1 MNYLYNFVLIA
12 EKAAEVIDY
21 MMIDQMGLM
30 PPVQYELGGRDERA
44 YLVASFDPLELGR
57 NLKPYENQDVARRL
71 SEALARLPVVITK
84 RTGTRY
90 VVVLSGRPKLPK
102 VIEFPGFGARDM
114 FRLGMGLKGEAV
126 YHADKLRNVIIGAAQ
141 GAGKSNLLHLLMYQA
156 WQFGWKLYLAD
167 PDGHTFNPDIWNKI
181 ADAPVASSP
190 EDVNILLDRL
200 SGEIADR
207 VALFRQAAQGGIPP
221 ADIEAY
227 NETGQGQAQ
236 PLQRIG
242 LFLDEA
248 NTSLGDRRVFAKVA
262 DLLRRGR
269 KWGLQIFLA
278 GHEWHKENIPAEV
291 NDMLQTRIALTVS
304 TAESSQVV
312 LRDARW
318 GKWVLRKPEGVL
330 RVGQYMPMQFYL
342 VPEEMERRWLSG
354 LSTPKPL
361 PDDEYA
367 IVTRSILE
375 EDGKMTMGFLMDCG
389 LSDTQARKLAERYEA
404 CGWLEKDPENKNAR
418 FVTDRLQAL
427 LATNS
432 QTPQTATN
440 PQIWPQTDHKQ
451 PQTPDMELDDGEG

>member
-1 MNYLYNFVLIA
+1 MTDLQGYLPIA
-12 EKAAEVIDY
+12 EKAAEVIDF

-30 PPVQYELGGRDERA
+30 PPMKYELGGRDNRA

-102 VIEFPGFGARDM
+102 VVEFPGFGEQDV
-114 FRLGMGLKGEAV
+114 FRLGVGLKGEASF
-126 YHADKLRNVIIGAAQ
+126 HADEMRNVIIGAGQ
-141 GAGKSNLLHLLMYQA
+141 GAGKSNILHLLMYQA

-181 ADAPVASSP
+181 AAEPVASSP
-190 EDVNILLDRL
+190 EDVNKLLDRL

-207 VALFRQAAQGGIPP
+207 IALFRQAANGGIPP
-221 ADIEAY
+221 ADLEAY
-227 NETGQGQAQ
+227 NALVDE
-236 PLQRIG
+236 PLARIG

-248 NTSLGDRRVFAKVA
+248 NTSLGDKRVFGKVA

-269 KWGLQIFLA
+269 KWGLHIFLA
-278 GHEWHKENIPAEV
+278 GHEWHKENVPAEV
-291 NDMLQTRIALTVS
+291 NDMLQTRIGLTVA

-312 LRDARW
+312 LRDAGW
-318 GKWVLRKPEGVL
+318 GKWVLRKPEGRGVL
-330 RVGQYMPMQFYL
+330 RVGKYMPLQFYL
-342 VPEEMERRWLSG
+342 VPEEMERTWLSG
-354 LSTPKPL
+354 VEAPKPL
-361 PDDEYA
+361 PDEEME
-367 IVTRSILE
+367 IVLRSILE
-375 EDGKMTMGFLMDCG
+375 EEGKMTMGFLTDDCG

-404 CGWLEKDPENKNAR
+404 RGWLEKDPENKNAR
-418 FVTDRLQAL
+418 FVTGRLRAL

-432 QTPQTATN
+432 QTPQTATS
-440 PQIWPQTDHKQ
+440 PHIWPQTGHKQ
-451 PQTPDMELDDGEG
+451 AQTPDMELSYGEG